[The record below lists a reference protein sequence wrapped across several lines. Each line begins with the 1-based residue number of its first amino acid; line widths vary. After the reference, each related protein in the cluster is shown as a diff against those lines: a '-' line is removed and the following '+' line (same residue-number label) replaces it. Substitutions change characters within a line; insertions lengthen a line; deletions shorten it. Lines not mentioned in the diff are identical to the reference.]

1 MLKKTTQKKEGTYY
15 MKKLLSILMITVLAL
30 ALVAPGMA
38 TGDDQINIAINLK
51 TLSSEY
57 WQNVKSGCDAAAD
70 KYENVTIDVQGP
82 AAETEIA
89 EQVAQLETQ
98 LASNPDAIII
108 APLDGDA
115 VIGVLEASGYD
126 GYVVFCDTDAAY
138 EKKVSFVGTSN
149 EVAAYTGGIYG
160 TAIKGADTKAVI
172 IYGQEG
178 DNTSNLRKAGYE
190 KALSEASLEPVAEL
204 SGNNTT
210 DGATK
215 VMEDLLNAYPDGINL
230 VLCHNDDTAIG
241 AMNAIEAAG
250 VEGIAIMGFDGNASA
265 VELIAAGKLTGTVAQ
280 QPVLMGELSVDTA
293 LVAIAGETVAENVV
307 VDTVIIDAANAAE
320 FTK

>member
-1 MLKKTTQKKEGTYY
+1 
-15 MKKLLSILMITVLAL
+15 MKKLLSFLLVLT
-30 ALVAPGMA
+30 LVAFAFIPAMA
-38 TGDDQINIAINLK
+38 EESFNIAINLK

-57 WQNVKSGCDAAAD
+57 WQTVKAGCDRAAA
-70 KYENVTIDVQGP
+70 ELGVTIDVQGA

-98 LASNPDAIII
+98 LAGNPDAIII

-115 VIGVLEASGYD
+115 VIGAITSSGYQ
-126 GYVVFCDTDAAY
+126 GIVVFCDTDCAY
-138 EKKVSFVGTSN
+138 EAKTSFVGTSN
-149 EVAAYTGGIYG
+149 EDAAYAGGVYG
-160 TAIKGADTKAVI
+160 GAINGQDTKAVI

-190 KALSEASLEPVAEL
+190 KALAELGVEPVAML

-215 VMEDLLNAYPDGINL
+215 VMEDLLSAHPDGINL

-241 AMNAIEAAG
+241 ALNAVEAAG
-250 VEGIAIMGFDGNASA
+250 VAGISILGFDGNQSA
-265 VELIAAGKLTGTVAQ
+265 IELIAAGKLTGTVAQ
-280 QPVLMGELSVDTA
+280 QPELMGFLSVETA
-293 LVAIAGETVAENVV
+293 LKALKGEEVEKVVSVA
-307 VDTVIIDAANAAE
+307 TVIIDAANHAE
-320 FTK
+320 YLK

>member
-1 MLKKTTQKKEGTYY
+1 MR
-15 MKKLLSILMITVLAL
+15 KLISILLVALLAL
-30 ALVAPGMA
+30 LVCIPAMSEESF
-38 TGDDQINIAINLK
+38 NIAINLK

-57 WQNVKSGCDAAAD
+57 WQNVKSGCDRAA
-70 KYENVTIDVQGP
+70 EELGVSIDVQGA

-98 LASNPDAIII
+98 LAGNPDAIII

-115 VIGVLEASGYD
+115 VIGVLESSGYA
-126 GYVVFCDTDAAY
+126 GIVVFCDTDCAY
-138 EKKVSFVGTSN
+138 ALKTAFVGTSN
-149 EVAAYTGGIYG
+149 EQAAYTGGVYG
-160 TAIKGADTKAVI
+160 AAINGADTKAVI

-190 KALSEASLEPVAEL
+190 RALVEAGLEPVAEL

-230 VLCHNDDTAIG
+230 VLCMNDDTAIG
-241 AMNAIEAAG
+241 ALNAVEAAG
-250 VEGIAIMGFDGNASA
+250 AEGINIIGFDGNKSA
-265 VELIAAGKLTGTVAQ
+265 IELIAAGKITATIAQ
-280 QPVLMGELSVDTA
+280 QPVLMGDLAVQVALKALQGVAVDGIVAVDTA
-293 LVAIAGETVAENVV
+293 
-307 VDTVIIDAANAAE
+307 IIDAANCAE
-320 FTK
+320 YLE

>member
-1 MLKKTTQKKEGTYY
+1 
-15 MKKLLSILMITVLAL
+15 MKKLLSFLLVLT
-30 ALVAPGMA
+30 LVAFAFIPAMA
-38 TGDDQINIAINLK
+38 EESFNIAINLK

-57 WQNVKSGCDAAAD
+57 WQTVKAGCDRAAA
-70 KYENVTIDVQGP
+70 ELGVTIDVQGA

-98 LASNPDAIII
+98 LAGNPDAIII

-115 VIGVLEASGYD
+115 VIGAITSSGYQ
-126 GYVVFCDTDAAY
+126 GIVVFCDTDCAY
-138 EKKVSFVGTSN
+138 EAKTSFVGTSN
-149 EVAAYTGGIYG
+149 EDAAYAGGVYG
-160 TAIKGADTKAVI
+160 GAINGQDTKAVI

-190 KALSEASLEPVAEL
+190 KALAELGVEPVAML

-215 VMEDLLNAYPDGINL
+215 VMEDLLSAHPDGINL

-241 AMNAIEAAG
+241 ALNAVEAAG
-250 VEGIAIMGFDGNASA
+250 VSGISILGFDGNQSA
-265 VELIAAGKLTGTVAQ
+265 IELIAAGKLTGTVAQ
-280 QPVLMGELSVDTA
+280 QPELMGFLSVETA
-293 LVAIAGETVAENVV
+293 LKALKGEEVEKIVSVA
-307 VDTVIIDAANAAE
+307 TVIIDAANHAE
-320 FTK
+320 YLK

>member
-1 MLKKTTQKKEGTYY
+1 MKKT
-15 MKKLLSILMITVLAL
+15 LAVVLAL
-30 ALVAPGMA
+30 VLTMA
-38 TGDDQINIAINLK
+38 FSMSAMAEEPYKIAINLK

-57 WQNVKSGCDAAAD
+57 WQNVKSGCDAA
-70 KYENVTIDVQGP
+70 VTDGVEIEVQGA

-98 LASNPDAIII
+98 LAAGPDAVII

-115 VIGVLEASGYD
+115 VIGVLESSGYE
-126 GYVVFCDTDAAY
+126 GVVVFCDTDCAY

-149 EVAAYTGGIYG
+149 EEAAYQGGVYG
-160 TAIKGADTKAVI
+160 VGLKEDTKAVI

-190 KALSEASLEPVAEL
+190 RALAEAGLEPVAML

-241 AMNAIEAAG
+241 ALNAIQAAG
-250 VEGIAIMGFDGNASA
+250 VTGIDIIGFDGNASA
-265 VELIAAGKLTGTVAQ
+265 VELIASGDLTATVAQ
-280 QPVLMGELSVDTA
+280 QPVLMGQLAVETAVKALNGEAVD
-293 LVAIAGETVAENVV
+293 LNVV
-307 VDTVIIDAANAAE
+307 VDTVIIDSANCQDYL
-320 FTK
+320 K